1 MKTENED
8 AGYQIARAELVK
20 ACARAIL
27 DGFDWSE
34 TQMDYFHNEVEAA
47 AQEMINAELVQLD
60 EMRQISSDS
69 Q

>member
-1 MKTENED
+1 MNKHED

-20 ACARAIL
+20 AFAEAIL
-27 DGFDWSE
+27 NGVDYKE
-34 TQMDYFHNEVEAA
+34 TQTNAFHDEVEAA

-60 EMRQISSDS
+60 EMRQMERDS